1 VVPKEFALKVSR
13 RLPGKH
19 LKWID
24 YPDLLTLSTEARNVS
39 AKKAPDELRMF
50 FLPSE
55 NTDEMVTS
63 PSKVRQNSASP
74 SRRNSKS

>member
-1 VVPKEFALKVSR
+1 MVPKEFALKVSR
-13 RLPGKH
+13 RPPGKN

-24 YPDLLTLSTEARNVS
+24 YPDLRTLSTEALNVS
-39 AKKAPDELRMF
+39 AKKVPDGLRMF
-50 FLPSE
+50 YLPSE

-74 SRRNSKS
+74 SRGNSKS